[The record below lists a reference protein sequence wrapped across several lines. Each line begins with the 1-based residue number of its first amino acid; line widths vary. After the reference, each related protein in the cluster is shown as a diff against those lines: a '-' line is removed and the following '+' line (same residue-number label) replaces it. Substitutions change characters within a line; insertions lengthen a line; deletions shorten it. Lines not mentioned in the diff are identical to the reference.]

1 MTALPAPALPT
12 PPALPVLPARPFPG
26 AAHPT
31 RLVDAPTDH
40 RRRFGF
46 GEGRRVHRFP
56 AATFLDRP
64 VAREEL
70 AVACDALEASD
81 RAASRRLAAL
91 GTLAAL
97 LLGTLVVLIATGHG
111 TGPGLTGTSALWGAG
126 AGLAGVVI
134 GLVAVLRQHQREH
147 DALTDR
153 VHRYEARLEQLRA
166 LR

>member
-1 MTALPAPALPT
+1 MTALP
-12 PPALPVLPARPFPG
+12 VGPARPIWPAAG
-26 AAHPT
+26 TAHPT

-40 RRRFGF
+40 RRRFGL

-70 AVACDALEASD
+70 AVARDALEASD

-91 GTLAAL
+91 GTFAAL
-97 LLGTLVVLIATGHG
+97 LLAGLVGLLATGHG
-111 TGPGLTGTSALWGAG
+111 TGPGLTGVASLWGCG
-126 AGLAGVVI
+126 AGLGVVVL

-147 DALTDR
+147 DVLSER
-153 VHRYEARLEQLRA
+153 VRAYEARLEQLRA